1 MQNRAPI
8 KTVCLALKTPA
19 LLYGEKLAYT
29 CGEKKKK
36 KESQPSDLDTLPGI
50 QLES

>member
-36 KESQPSDLDTLPGI
+36 KKNHSLQIWTHYQESS
-50 QLES
+50 

>member
-19 LLYGEKLAYT
+19 LLYGEKLAHT
-29 CGEKKKK
+29 FEEKKKEK
-36 KESQPSDLDTLPGI
+36 KKNHSLQIWTHYQESS
-50 QLES
+50 